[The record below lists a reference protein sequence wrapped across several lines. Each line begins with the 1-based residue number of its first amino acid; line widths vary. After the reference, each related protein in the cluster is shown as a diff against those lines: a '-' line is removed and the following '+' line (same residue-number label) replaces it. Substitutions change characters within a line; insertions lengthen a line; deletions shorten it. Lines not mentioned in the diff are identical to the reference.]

1 MADYDQSDFDRGDF
15 DDIRETCTRLKGI
28 YSGRDTLYEE
38 LRRMVHMEWSEQPT
52 GDWIKSTMSP
62 SAYNA
67 LIGAVRLMVS
77 TEPQINVPFDE
88 AQTQAKQASGK
99 IEQACKAMWAGSG
112 RVAQR
117 PVHYEVVFSALMFAE
132 ICASVT
138 STADLLEHAKG
149 TKNPALVK
157 RMERVAQT
165 TPYMFTCY
173 NPATCYGDFDLY
185 GLRGMLRRT
194 ATRWGEVLATWGDL
208 AEAALGKRAGA
219 LKAYDL
225 VTLSDWYDWRY
236 RAVWLD
242 DGDDPILFDEH
253 ELDFLPVVDQI
264 VDGTMLFDLPER
276 QRFPLLY
283 AMHKSELW
291 KRENLGLTVIYS
303 LIHALG
309 SNPLLVQE
317 TDDVEAPTT
326 VDRSVPGGILK
337 VPKGERPSGLLEK
350 VVDPEQYKGLDL
362 AARLN
367 EESTIPKMAL
377 GAPPQQVM
385 AFSAISLLVQSGRLP
400 LTATKQLGGEAI
412 ANLLIAA
419 LAWYKA
425 DPPEGGK
432 FYDYGKGS
440 YLELSPGDIPE
451 RLALR
456 VNLEPDLPTDKLQ
469 LAQVGQAL
477 VRDKLASRR
486 WVRENI
492 LSTGQSE
499 AMDQEIWTE
508 ERVSF
513 EIQRIFQQLSAQDQ
527 LKIQQ
532 AAQAMQA
539 QASGAVEQMAGQMHE
554 QMMAAQGS
562 PPTQGP
568 GGPPQGESEIA
579 PAGAAGGNAGGGGQE
594 VSPYPPGG
602 VGEGRPM
609 TGPMPPRGQAR

>member
-1 MADYDQSDFDRGDF
+1 MKSEPDYDRGDF
-15 DDIRETCTRLKGI
+15 DDIRETATRLKGI

-88 AQTQAKQASGK
+88 AQTQAKAASGK
-99 IEQACKAMWAGSG
+99 IEQAAKAMWAGSG
-112 RVAQR
+112 RIAQR

-138 STADLLEHAKG
+138 STADLLKHAQG
-149 TKNPALVK
+149 TKSPALVR

-194 ATRWGEVLATWGDL
+194 TTRWGEVLATWGDL
-208 AEAALGKRAGA
+208 AETALGKRAGA

-242 DGDDPILFDEH
+242 DGDEPIVFDEH
-253 ELDFLPVVDQI
+253 EFDFLPVVDQI

-291 KRENLGLTVIYS
+291 KRENLGLTVVYS

-309 SNPLLVQE
+309 SNPLLQQE
-317 TDDVEAPTT
+317 TDDLEAPTT
-326 VDRSVPGGILK
+326 IDRTVPGGIAK
-337 VPKGERPSGLLEK
+337 VLKGERLSPLLEK

-425 DPPEGGK
+425 EPPEGGK

-499 AMDQEIWTE
+499 AMDKEIWTE

-539 QASGAVEQMAGQMHE
+539 QMMAGQ
-554 QMMAAQGS
+554 GG
-562 PPTQGP
+562 PPTQMGT
-568 GGPPQGESEIA
+568 GMEAPPQGE
-579 PAGAAGGNAGGGGQE
+579 PGGQSGGGGQE
-594 VSPYPPGG
+594 VSPYPS
-602 VGEGRPM
+602 GEEVTQGQPLQRPL
-609 TGPMPPRGQAR
+609 PPRWQAR

>member
-1 MADYDQSDFDRGDF
+1 MADYDQGDF
-15 DDIRETCTRLKGI
+15 DDIRETCQTLKAT
-28 YSGRDTLYEE
+28 YSARDTLYEE
-38 LRRMVHMEWSEQPT
+38 LRRMVHMEWSEEPG
-52 GDWIKSTMSP
+52 GDWIKSTLSP

-88 AQTQAKQASGK
+88 AQSQAKQASGK
-99 IEQACKAMWAGSG
+99 IEQVCKAMWAGSG
-112 RVAQR
+112 RIAQR
-117 PVHYEVVFSALMFAE
+117 PVHYEIVFSALMFAE

-138 STADLLEHAKG
+138 RTADLLKYATA
-149 TKNPALVK
+149 TKNKALIR
-157 RMERVAQT
+157 RMEHVAAT
-165 TPYMFTCY
+165 TPYMFHCY

-194 ATRWGEVLATWGDL
+194 ATTWGEVLATWGER
-208 AEAALGKRAGA
+208 AETAVGKRAGS
-219 LKAYDL
+219 LKAHDL
-225 VTLSDWYDWRY
+225 VNLSDWYDWRW
-236 RAVWLD
+236 RCVWLD
-242 DGDDPILFDEH
+242 ETDDAILMDEH
-253 ELDFLPVVDQI
+253 ALEFLPVVDQI
-264 VDGTMLFDLPER
+264 VDGTMLFARPEL

-283 AMHKSELW
+283 AMHKSGLW
-291 KRENLGLTVIYS
+291 KRENLGLTVVYS

-317 TDDVEAPTT
+317 TDDTDAPTT
-326 VDRSVPGGILK
+326 IDRSVPGGILK
-337 VPKGERPSGLLEK
+337 VHKGERPSGLLEK
-350 VVDPEQYKGLDL
+350 VVDPSQYQGLEM
-362 AARLN
+362 AQRLN
-367 EESTIPKMAL
+367 EESTVPKMAF

-385 AFSAISLLVQSGRLP
+385 AFSAISLLVQAGRLP

-412 ANLLIAA
+412 ANLLLAA

-469 LAQVGQAL
+469 LANTAERL
-477 VRDKLASRR
+477 VDKGLASVR

-499 AMDQEIWTE
+499 AMDREVWME
-508 ERVSF
+508 KRVAF
-513 EIQRIFQQLSAQDQ
+513 EVQRIFQQLSAQDQ

-532 AAQAMQA
+532 AAQQMQNEQMQNA
-539 QASGAVEQMAGQMHE
+539 QMAAGAVEQQAQALHAQRMAGQGAPGGNS
-554 QMMAAQGS
+554 AA
-562 PPTQGP
+562 PPTPESQVTP
-568 GGPPQGESEIA
+568 EGGVTEGQPL
-579 PAGAAGGNAGGGGQE
+579 AGAL
-594 VSPYPPGG
+594 
-602 VGEGRPM
+602 
-609 TGPMPPRGQAR
+609 PPRWEAR

>member
-1 MADYDQSDFDRGDF
+1 MPDYDKGDF
-15 DDIRETCTRLKGI
+15 DDIRQTCTALKGT
-28 YSGRDTLYEE
+28 YSARDTLYEE
-38 LRRMVHMEWSEQPT
+38 LRRMVHMEWSEAPG
-52 GDWIKSTMSP
+52 GDWIKETMSP

-88 AQTQAKQASGK
+88 AQAQAKQASGK

-112 RVAQR
+112 RIAQR
-117 PVHYEVVFSALMFAE
+117 PVHYEIVFSALMYAE

-138 STADLLEHAKG
+138 RTADLLKDAEG
-149 TKNPALVK
+149 TKDPALIK
-157 RMERVAQT
+157 RMQHVASR
-165 TPYMFTCY
+165 TPYLFQVY

-194 ATRWGEVLATWGDL
+194 ATTWGEVLATWGAR
-208 AEAALGKRAGA
+208 AEAAVGKRAGT
-219 LKAYDL
+219 LKAHDA

-242 DGDDPILFDEH
+242 DGDDPILCAEH

-264 VDGTMLFDLPER
+264 VDGTMLFTRPEL

-283 AMHKSELW
+283 AMHKSGLW
-291 KRENLGLTVIYS
+291 KRENLGLTVLYS

-317 TDDVEAPTT
+317 TDDTDAPTT
-326 VDRSVPGGILK
+326 VDRSIPGGILK
-337 VPKGERPSGLLEK
+337 VHKGEKPSGLLEK
-350 VVDPEQYKGLDL
+350 VVDPSQYQGLEL
-362 AARLN
+362 AQRLN

-400 LTATKQLGGEAI
+400 LTATKQLAGEAI

-419 LAWYKA
+419 LAWYKQ
-425 DPPEGGK
+425 DPPEGGPSAGSG

-440 YLELSPGDIPE
+440 YLELTPADIPE

-469 LAQVGQAL
+469 LATTGERL
-477 VRDKLASRR
+477 VDTDLASMR

-492 LSTGQSE
+492 LSMGQSE
-499 AMDQEIWTE
+499 AMDKEIWME
-508 ERVSF
+508 KRVRF
-513 EIQRIFQQLSAQDQ
+513 EIQRMFNQLSAQDQ
-527 LKIQQ
+527 LKVQQ
-532 AAQAMQA
+532 AAQAMQMQA
-539 QASGAVEQMAGQMHE
+539 QAAMAQ
-554 QMMAAQGS
+554 AAPPSQPPA
-562 PPTQGP
+562 PPTQPGP
-568 GGPPQGESEIA
+568 SGPPQGESAIA
-579 PAGAAGGNAGGGGQE
+579 PAGAAGRNAGGGGQA

-602 VGEGRPM
+602 EVTEGQPLQAPLPARW
-609 TGPMPPRGQAR
+609 QAR

>member
-1 MADYDQSDFDRGDF
+1 MADFDRGDF

-52 GDWIKSTMSP
+52 GDWIKSPMSP

-112 RVAQR
+112 RIAQR

-138 STADLLEHAKG
+138 RTADLLKHAEG
-149 TKNPALVK
+149 TQNPALMR

-219 LKAYDL
+219 LK
-225 VTLSDWYDWRY
+225 V
-236 RAVWLD
+236 
-242 DGDDPILFDEH
+242 
-253 ELDFLPVVDQI
+253 
-264 VDGTMLFDLPER
+264 FDLPER

-499 AMDQEIWTE
+499 AMDKEIWTE

-539 QASGAVEQMAGQMHE
+539 QASGAVEQMAGPMHE